1 MLNHKRVVT
10 QRAGKLLALSLV
22 FPGSAFATE
31 AFTPVTTNES
41 STAVTAPEVSA
52 APQVSEERPAPLT
65 QGNVNWSYLDN
76 ANIHSTKTLCATA
89 VSNVCFTQ
97 SIEQAYVDN
106 KFYPLWEEASLR
118 KEFEQQ
124 LQAVVDSGLLPGMD
138 QRLQELR
145 NLEQHKDMRAYDLLA
160 TDTYFVY
167 QAFEQYIKTHRNQL
181 FTTKPI
187 NMSKEM
193 SSYVSN
199 EKAFPMTLAR
209 LEQQRPA
216 NVNFEATMQAIAK
229 FQALEPNPLKA
240 SYLPAVY
247 RKGDRIPHGKAVARV
262 LYDLGDLDQANY
274 DKLMAAKSISNTGVM
289 NDAIKHFQKRYGLS
303 ADGII
308 GKSTAQQLAIPYG
321 ELARRLALNMQR
333 ANVIAPFAKDK
344 AHILVNIPDYML
356 KVYENGKVV
365 FDSKVIVG
373 RESRPT
379 NLFSSS
385 INTMVVNPYWN
396 VPITIKQKDVIPK
409 AKRNPGYLA
418 AHNIKV
424 INSWRDRTEI
434 PVSSINWSAVN
445 PKSFPHEFQQGPGP
459 HNSLG
464 MVKFLM
470 PNDYAI
476 FLHDTPA
483 RGLFSKT
490 KRDLSSGCVRVA
502 RAHDLADFV
511 LDYQNRPS
519 MRTFD
524 SMRKDKGQDTVSL
537 SRRIGVDFVYL
548 TGWVNKDG
556 QVQMR
561 EDIYNYDTPSG
572 KKIQS
577 KFITM
582 KDFNHRR

>member
-22 FPGSAFATE
+22 FPSSAFATE

-434 PVSSINWSAVN
+434 PVSSINWSTVN

-548 TGWVNKDG
+548 TGWVNQDG

>member
-193 SSYVSN
+193 SSYISN

-209 LEQQRPA
+209 LEQHRPA

-262 LYDLGDLDQANY
+262 LYDLGDSDQANY

-424 INSWRDRTEI
+424 INSWRDCTEI

>member
-434 PVSSINWSAVN
+434 PVSSINWSTVN

-548 TGWVNKDG
+548 TGWVNQDG

>member
-1 MLNHKRVVT
+1 
-10 QRAGKLLALSLV
+10 
-22 FPGSAFATE
+22 
-31 AFTPVTTNES
+31 
-41 STAVTAPEVSA
+41 
-52 APQVSEERPAPLT
+52 
-65 QGNVNWSYLDN
+65 
-76 ANIHSTKTLCATA
+76 
-89 VSNVCFTQ
+89 
-97 SIEQAYVDN
+97 
-106 KFYPLWEEASLR
+106 
-118 KEFEQQ
+118 
-124 LQAVVDSGLLPGMD
+124 
-138 QRLQELR
+138 
-145 NLEQHKDMRAYDLLA
+145 MRAYDLLA

-193 SSYVSN
+193 SSYISN

-209 LEQQRPA
+209 LEQHRPA

-424 INSWRDRTEI
+424 INSWRDCTEI